1 LEEQGVLTMTQR
13 DRDRL
18 VVLRKAQKK
27 LITQK
32 QAAAELQVTERHV
45 RRLLKR
51 LKAEGDKGVVH
62 AMRGRR
68 SNRQLSEEVRQKA
81 MAILSQLEWKG
92 FGPTLASYHL
102 AKDHDVRIGREA
114 LRQMMM
120 AAGLWRAKKQKI
132 EDVHVWRPRRSCRG
146 ELVQW
151 DTSEHDWLEGRGE
164 KLYLISMIDDATSQL
179 LAQFVRSDSTEENM
193 RLLWRYLENNGRP
206 VAFYTD
212 KASLFRTAPK
222 VRRDQK
228 ALPREEPEEMPPT
241 QIGRALQELQIVWI
255 AAHSPQA
262 KGRVERQF
270 GTAQDRLVKGMRL
283 AGVSTLEEANRY
295 LNEEFLP
302 WWNETLAVTPA
313 SAADAHRALGPEHE
327 LASSLSH
334 VEKRRVC
341 PDYTI
346 RNAGRRYGIASK
358 GIQPGMRGGTVRVEM
373 RLDGSMAVR
382 FKDKWLEVN
391 ECDIPLK
398 RAAPQKAQ
406 KKDSRVAA
414 SKPKTTTAE
423 RTKAWRDS
431 NHKLF
436 TGGPRLNAAAS
447 VNRTR
452 TRDSFD

>member
-18 VVLRKAQKK
+18 VVLKKAQRK

-32 QAAAELQVTERHV
+32 QAAAELALGERQI

-51 LKAEGDKGVVH
+51 LVTQGDKAVIH
-62 AMRGRR
+62 ALHGRP
-68 SNRQLSEEVRQKA
+68 SNRKMSEEVRQKVVA
-81 MAILSQLEWKG
+81 TLSLPEWKG

-102 AKDHDVRIGREA
+102 AKDHGLRIGREA
-114 LRQMMM
+114 LRQIMTQ
-120 AAGLWRAKKQKI
+120 AGLWRAKKQKI
-132 EDVHVWRPRRSCRG
+132 KDVHVWRPRRSCRG

-179 LAQFVRSDSTEENM
+179 LARFVRSDSTEENM
-193 RLLWRYLENNGRP
+193 RLLWTYLERNARP

-222 VRRDQK
+222 VRRDAK
-228 ALPREEPEEMPPT
+228 ALPSQEQKQLPPT

-262 KGRVERQF
+262 KGRVERNF

-295 LNEEFLP
+295 LEQEYLP
-302 WWNETLAVTPA
+302 WWNQNLTVVPA
-313 SAADAHRALGPEHE
+313 SAADAHRALGPGHD
-327 LASSLSH
+327 LSSALSH
-334 VEKRRVC
+334 VEQRQVL
-341 PDYTI
+341 PDYTF
-346 RNAGRRYGIASK
+346 RNDGKRHRILPRC
-358 GIQPGMRGGTVRVEM
+358 IQPGMRGGKVRVEL
-373 RLDGSMAVR
+373 RLDGSIAVR
-382 FKDKWLEVN
+382 FRDMSLEV
-391 ECDIPLK
+391 EEFQTPPK
-398 RAAPQKAQ
+398 
-406 KKDSRVAA
+406 AA
-414 SKPKTTTAE
+414 SVTKSSAKSSAKAKVTTAE

-431 NHKLF
+431 SRKLF
-436 TGGPRLNAAAS
+436 QNRQNVGAAAAID
-447 VNRTR
+447 RTR
-452 TRDSFD
+452 TQQRLD

>member
-1 LEEQGVLTMTQR
+1 MTQR

-18 VVLRKAQKK
+18 VVLKKAQKK

-32 QAAAELQVTERHV
+32 QAASELQLTERQV

-51 LKAEGDKGVVH
+51 LKGEGDKAVVH
-62 AMRGRR
+62 ALRDRP
-68 SNRQLSEEVRQKA
+68 SNRALSNEARQKA
-81 MAILSQLEWKG
+81 MLILLLPEWKG

-114 LRQMMM
+114 LRKMMIS
-120 AAGLWRAKKQKI
+120 AGLWRAKRQKI
-132 EDVHVWRPRRSCRG
+132 EDVHTWRPRRSCRG

-164 KLYLISMIDDATSQL
+164 KLYLISMIDDATSRL
-179 LAQFVRSDSTEENM
+179 LAQFVRSDSTDENM

-212 KASLFRTAPK
+212 KASLFQTAPK
-222 VRRDQK
+222 VARDRQALPEEERK
-228 ALPREEPEEMPPT
+228 ALPPT

-283 AGVSTLEEANRY
+283 ARVSTLEEANRY

-302 WWNETLAVTPA
+302 WWNENLAVVPA
-313 SAADAHRALGPEHE
+313 SAADAHRALGPEHNR
-327 LASSLSH
+327 ASALSR
-334 VEKRRVC
+334 VENRQVSS
-341 PDYTI
+341 DYTI
-346 RNAGRRYGIASK
+346 RNDGKMYRIAAK
-358 GIQPGMRGGTVRVEM
+358 CIQPGMRGGTVRIEM
-373 RLDGSMAVR
+373 RLDGSMAVSFR
-382 FKDKWLEVN
+382 GTFLEVT
-391 ECDIPLK
+391 ECEIPQK
-398 RAAPQKAQ
+398 RGVAPKKSTAAPK
-406 KKDSRVAA
+406 R
-414 SKPKTTTAE
+414 KTTAAE
-423 RTKAWRDS
+423 RTKAWRES
-431 NHKLF
+431 GNKLF
-436 TGGPRLNAAAS
+436 QRGPSVQAAAS
-447 VNRTR
+447 INRTR